1 MKPLG
6 DTTTAHGSGGAG
18 RPVGVRVA
26 DARHHLHVIGATGSG
41 KSTLLSQLILDDIH
55 HGRGVVVIDPKGDLI
70 TDITARLP
78 RRLLREA
85 VLIDPDRPAAAPN
98 LNPLTTAIRRPAVPG
113 PGAES
118 ENGRALAV
126 ENLVTIC
133 RRVFTGYWGPR
144 TDDLM
149 RAVCL
154 TLIAQPTPRTLA
166 DLPDAA
172 HQPGRA
178 RPRPARHRRRFGVAR
193 VLDQL
198 QPAVR
203 TRPRSD
209 HRPADEPHPRPA
221 AAPLRPRP
229 AHRTPHRGH
238 ARPA

>member
-1 MKPLG
+1 M
-6 DTTTAHGSGGAG
+6 
-18 RPVGVRVA
+18 
-26 DARHHLHVIGATGSG
+26 
-41 KSTLLSQLILDDIH
+41 
-55 HGRGVVVIDPKGDLI
+55 VVIDPKGDLI

-98 LNPLTTAIRRPAVPG
+98 LNPLATASDAAASARAWA
-113 PGAES
+113 AES

-166 DLPDAA
+166 DLPALLTNPDV
-172 HQPGRA
+172 RA
-178 RPRPARHRRRFGVAR
+178 RALRAMHRSGAAR

-203 TRPRSD
+203 TRPRRRSS
-209 HRPADEPHPRPA
+209 PR
-221 AAPLRPRP
+221 
-229 AHRTPHRGH
+229 
-238 ARPA
+238 